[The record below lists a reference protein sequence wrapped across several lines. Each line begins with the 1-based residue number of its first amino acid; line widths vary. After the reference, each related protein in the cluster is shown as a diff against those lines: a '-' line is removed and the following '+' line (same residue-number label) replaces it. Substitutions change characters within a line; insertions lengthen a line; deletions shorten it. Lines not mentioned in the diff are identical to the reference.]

1 MDGNR
6 IQIRLAI
13 VAASLAAVFSLSLAR
28 PEAAPARSA
37 CQAAYAQPGGAG
49 GRTMTRATLCLL
61 NGQRARRGLSKLR
74 LSSRLSR
81 AAQRHAQDMTR
92 RNYFS
97 HYSPAGGT
105 FLDRIRRTGYLR
117 NAQSWVVGENLAW
130 GSGSRATPGSIVQAW
145 MRSSGHRANIL
156 TRRFRHIGI
165 GIAFGAPANVGGR
178 PAATYAT
185 EFGAK
190 R

>member
-1 MDGNR
+1 
-6 IQIRLAI
+6 
-13 VAASLAAVFSLSLAR
+13 
-28 PEAAPARSA
+28 
-37 CQAAYAQPGGAG
+37 
-49 GRTMTRATLCLL
+49 
-61 NGQRARRGLSKLR
+61 
-74 LSSRLSR
+74 
-81 AAQRHAQDMTR
+81 MTR

-145 MRSSGHRANIL
+145 MQSSGHRANIL

-178 PAATYAT
+178 PAAT